1 MILYKPNQTI
11 ALLILITLGACSQTR
26 LPSIDIEPLR
36 PSVGEVQL
44 NHTSQPPHRSLQIDV
59 AINVFD
65 VKVDESEAME
75 FGEWIFTE
83 IRDNESYYL
92 PYVLRNTLLES
103 NQWGA
108 VRVLPS
114 NDPSVDLQIKGSV
127 LASDGKQIVLHVKA
141 TDSAGRVWLD
151 QEYADIA
158 IAADFP
164 ADTRYSQGSPFDNT
178 TFIEPFQDIYNQISN
193 SLVEL
198 REGLTE
204 QQIINLK
211 RISQMVYA
219 SDLAPE
225 SFQRNLIKKGESEL
239 LSVVSLPAEEDP
251 MIKRVNDMRVRHHLF
266 IDTVDEY
273 YASLFEKMQPAYV
286 LWRKYSF
293 ERINEEIEA
302 GLTPYDYQDYGR
314 SGRYLTLTQR
324 YDRYRWSKI
333 FEMEYQEISAGFNN
347 EVAPA
352 ILTLNEKV
360 HGLSGTMEE
369 QYIQWRRILR
379 QLFELEVQTLEQI

>member
-1 MILYKPNQTI
+1 MTLYKSNQYITFI
-11 ALLILITLGACSQTR
+11 ILITLGACSQTL
-26 LPSIDIEPLR
+26 LPTIDIEPIR
-36 PSVGEVQL
+36 PSVGDVEL
-44 NHTSQPPHRSLQIDV
+44 NHVSQPPPSSLQIDV

-65 VKVDESEAME
+65 VRVDESEALE

-83 IRDNESYYL
+83 IRHNESYYL
-92 PYVLRNTLLES
+92 PYVLRNTLLEA

-127 LASDGKQIVLHVKA
+127 LASDGKQIVLHVIA
-141 TDSAGRVWLD
+141 TDSAGRVWLN

-158 IAADFP
+158 IESDFP
-164 ADTRYSQGSPFDNT
+164 ADTRYSQGSPFDST
-178 TFIEPFQDIYNQISN
+178 TFVEPFQDIYNQISN
-193 SLVEL
+193 SLVEF
-198 REGLTE
+198 RQNLTE

-219 SDLAPE
+219 TDLAPE
-225 SFQRNLIKKGESEL
+225 SFQRNLIKDEESQL
-239 LSVVSLPAEEDP
+239 LSLVSLPAKEDP
-251 MIKRVNDMRVRHHLF
+251 MIERVNDMRVRHHLF

-293 ERINEEIEA
+293 ERINEELESRSI
-302 GLTPYDYQDYGR
+302 PYDYQDYGR

-333 FEMEYQEISAGFNN
+333 FEMEYQDISAGFNN

-352 ILTLNEKV
+352 ILTLNEEV

-379 QLFELEVQTLEQI
+379 QLFGLEAQTPEQM

>member
-1 MILYKPNQTI
+1 MTLYKSNQYITFI
-11 ALLILITLGACSQTR
+11 ILITLGACSQTR
-26 LPSIDIEPLR
+26 LPTIDIEPIR
-36 PSVGEVQL
+36 PSVGDVEL
-44 NHTSQPPHRSLQIDV
+44 NHVSQPPPSNLQIDV

-65 VKVDESEAME
+65 VRVDESEALE

-83 IRDNESYYL
+83 IRHNESYYL
-92 PYVLRNTLLES
+92 PYVLRNTLLEA

-127 LASDGKQIVLHVKA
+127 LASDGKQIVLHVIA
-141 TDSAGRVWLD
+141 TDSAGRVWLN

-158 IAADFP
+158 IESDFP
-164 ADTRYSQGSPFDNT
+164 ADTRYSQGSPFDST
-178 TFIEPFQDIYNQISN
+178 TFVEPFQDIYNQISN
-193 SLVEL
+193 SLVEF
-198 REGLTE
+198 RQNLTE

-219 SDLAPE
+219 TDLAPE
-225 SFQRNLIKKGESEL
+225 SFQRNLIKDGESQL
-239 LSVVSLPAEEDP
+239 LSLVSLPAKEDP
-251 MIKRVNDMRVRHHLF
+251 MIERVNDMRVRHHLF

-293 ERINEEIEA
+293 ERINEELESRSI
-302 GLTPYDYQDYGR
+302 PYDYQDYGR

-333 FEMEYQEISAGFNN
+333 FEMEYQDISAGFNN

-352 ILTLNEKV
+352 ILTLNEEV

-379 QLFELEVQTLEQI
+379 QLFGLEAQTPEQM

>member
-1 MILYKPNQTI
+1 M
-11 ALLILITLGACSQTR
+11 ITLGACSQTR
-26 LPSIDIEPLR
+26 LPTIDIEPIR
-36 PSVGEVQL
+36 PSVGDVEL
-44 NHTSQPPHRSLQIDV
+44 NHVSQPPPSNLQIDV

-65 VKVDESEAME
+65 VRVDESEALE

-83 IRDNESYYL
+83 IRHNESYYL
-92 PYVLRNTLLES
+92 PYVLRNTLLEA

-127 LASDGKQIVLHVKA
+127 LASDGKQIVLHVIA
-141 TDSAGRVWLD
+141 TDSAGRVWLN

-158 IAADFP
+158 IESDFP
-164 ADTRYSQGSPFDNT
+164 ADTRYSQGSPFDST
-178 TFIEPFQDIYNQISN
+178 TFVEPFQDIYNQISN
-193 SLVEL
+193 SLVEF
-198 REGLTE
+198 RQNLTE

-219 SDLAPE
+219 TDLAPE
-225 SFQRNLIKKGESEL
+225 SFQRNLIKDGESQL
-239 LSVVSLPAEEDP
+239 LSLVSLPAKEDP
-251 MIKRVNDMRVRHHLF
+251 MIERVNDMRVRHHLF

-293 ERINEEIEA
+293 ERINEELESRSI
-302 GLTPYDYQDYGR
+302 PYDYQDYGR

-333 FEMEYQEISAGFNN
+333 FEMEYQDISAGFNN

-352 ILTLNEKV
+352 ILTLNEEV

-379 QLFELEVQTLEQI
+379 QLFGLEAQTPEQM

>member
-1 MILYKPNQTI
+1 M
-11 ALLILITLGACSQTR
+11 
-26 LPSIDIEPLR
+26 
-36 PSVGEVQL
+36 
-44 NHTSQPPHRSLQIDV
+44 
-59 AINVFD
+59 
-65 VKVDESEAME
+65 
-75 FGEWIFTE
+75 
-83 IRDNESYYL
+83 
-92 PYVLRNTLLES
+92 
-103 NQWGA
+103 
-108 VRVLPS
+108 
-114 NDPSVDLQIKGSV
+114 
-127 LASDGKQIVLHVKA
+127 
-141 TDSAGRVWLD
+141 
-151 QEYADIA
+151 
-158 IAADFP
+158 
-164 ADTRYSQGSPFDNT
+164 
-178 TFIEPFQDIYNQISN
+178 
-193 SLVEL
+193 EL

-251 MIKRVNDMRVRHHLF
+251 MIERVNDMRIRHHLF

-333 FEMEYQEISAGFNN
+333 FEMEYQELSAGFNN

>member
-1 MILYKPNQTI
+1 MTLYKPIQYTTFI
-11 ALLILITLGACSQTR
+11 ILITLGACSQTR
-26 LPSIDIEPLR
+26 LPTVEIEPVR
-36 PSVGEVQL
+36 PSVGDVKL
-44 NHTSQPPHRSLQIDV
+44 NHVSQPPRSSLQIDV

-65 VKVDESEAME
+65 VRVDESEALE

-83 IRDNESYYL
+83 IRDNESHYL

-127 LASDGKQIVLHVKA
+127 LASDGKQIVLHVIA
-141 TDSAGRVWLD
+141 TDSAGRVWLN

-158 IAADFP
+158 IESDFP
-164 ADTRYSQGSPFDNT
+164 ADTRYSRGSPFDST
-178 TFIEPFQDIYNQISN
+178 TFVEPFQDIYNQISN
-193 SLVEL
+193 SLVEF
-198 REGLTE
+198 RQNLTE

-219 SDLAPE
+219 TDLAPE
-225 SFQRNLIKKGESEL
+225 SFQRNLIKDEESQL
-239 LSVVSLPAEEDP
+239 LSLVSLPAKEDP
-251 MIKRVNDMRVRHHLF
+251 MVERVNAMRVRHHLF

-293 ERINEEIEA
+293 ERIKEELDA
-302 GLTPYDYQDYGR
+302 RSTPYDYQDYGR

-333 FEMEYQEISAGFNN
+333 FEMEYQDISAGFND

-352 ILTLNEKV
+352 ILTLNEEV

-379 QLFELEVQTLEQI
+379 QLFELEAQTPEQI

>member
-1 MILYKPNQTI
+1 
-11 ALLILITLGACSQTR
+11 
-26 LPSIDIEPLR
+26 
-36 PSVGEVQL
+36 
-44 NHTSQPPHRSLQIDV
+44 
-59 AINVFD
+59 
-65 VKVDESEAME
+65 
-75 FGEWIFTE
+75 
-83 IRDNESYYL
+83 
-92 PYVLRNTLLES
+92 LRNTLLEA

-127 LASDGKQIVLHVKA
+127 LASDGKQIVLHVIA
-141 TDSAGRVWLD
+141 TDSAGRVWLN

-158 IAADFP
+158 IESDFP
-164 ADTRYSQGSPFDNT
+164 ADTRYSQGSPFDST
-178 TFIEPFQDIYNQISN
+178 TFVEPFQDIYNQISN
-193 SLVEL
+193 SLVEF
-198 REGLTE
+198 RQNLTE

-219 SDLAPE
+219 TDLAPE
-225 SFQRNLIKKGESEL
+225 SFQRNLIKDGESQL
-239 LSVVSLPAEEDP
+239 LSLVSLPAKEDP
-251 MIKRVNDMRVRHHLF
+251 MIERVNDMRVRHHLF

-293 ERINEEIEA
+293 ERINEELESRSI
-302 GLTPYDYQDYGR
+302 PYDYQDYGR

-333 FEMEYQEISAGFNN
+333 FEMEYQDISAGFNN

-352 ILTLNEKV
+352 ILTLNEEV

-379 QLFELEVQTLEQI
+379 QLFGLEAQTPEEM

>member
-1 MILYKPNQTI
+1 MTLYKSNQYITFI
-11 ALLILITLGACSQTR
+11 ILITLGACSQTR
-26 LPSIDIEPLR
+26 LPTIDIEPIR
-36 PSVGEVQL
+36 PSVGDVEL
-44 NHTSQPPHRSLQIDV
+44 NHVSQPPPSNLQIDV

-65 VKVDESEAME
+65 VRVDESEALE

-83 IRDNESYYL
+83 IRHNESYYL
-92 PYVLRNTLLES
+92 PYVLRNTLLEA

-127 LASDGKQIVLHVKA
+127 LASDGKQIVLHVIA
-141 TDSAGRVWLD
+141 TDSAGRVWLN

-158 IAADFP
+158 IESDFP
-164 ADTRYSQGSPFDNT
+164 ADTRYSQGSPFDST
-178 TFIEPFQDIYNQISN
+178 TFVEPFQDIYNQISN
-193 SLVEL
+193 SLVEF
-198 REGLTE
+198 RQNLTE

-219 SDLAPE
+219 TDLAPE
-225 SFQRNLIKKGESEL
+225 SFQRNLIKDEESQL
-239 LSVVSLPAEEDP
+239 LSLVSLPAKEDP
-251 MIKRVNDMRVRHHLF
+251 MIERVNDMRVRHHLF

-293 ERINEEIEA
+293 ERINEELESRSI
-302 GLTPYDYQDYGR
+302 PYDYQDYGR

-333 FEMEYQEISAGFNN
+333 FEMEYQDISAGFNN

-352 ILTLNEKV
+352 ILTLNEEV

-379 QLFELEVQTLEQI
+379 QLFGLEAQTPEEM

>member
-1 MILYKPNQTI
+1 MTLYKSNQYITFI
-11 ALLILITLGACSQTR
+11 ILITLGACSQTR
-26 LPSIDIEPLR
+26 LPTIDIEPIR
-36 PSVGEVQL
+36 PSVGDVEL
-44 NHTSQPPHRSLQIDV
+44 NHVSQPPPSSLQIDV

-65 VKVDESEAME
+65 VRVDESEALE

-83 IRDNESYYL
+83 IRHNESYYL
-92 PYVLRNTLLES
+92 PYVLRNTLLEA

-127 LASDGKQIVLHVKA
+127 LASDGKQIVLHVIA
-141 TDSAGRVWLD
+141 TDSAGRVWLN

-158 IAADFP
+158 IESDFP
-164 ADTRYSQGSPFDNT
+164 ADTRYSQGSPFDST
-178 TFIEPFQDIYNQISN
+178 TFVEPFQDIYNQISN
-193 SLVEL
+193 SLVEF
-198 REGLTE
+198 RQNLTE

-219 SDLAPE
+219 TDLAPE
-225 SFQRNLIKKGESEL
+225 SFQRNLIKDEESQL
-239 LSVVSLPAEEDP
+239 LSLVSLPAKEDP
-251 MIKRVNDMRVRHHLF
+251 MIERVNDMRVRHHLF

-293 ERINEEIEA
+293 ERINEELESRSI
-302 GLTPYDYQDYGR
+302 PYDYQDYGR

-333 FEMEYQEISAGFNN
+333 FEMEYQDISAGFNN

-352 ILTLNEKV
+352 ILTLNEEV

-379 QLFELEVQTLEQI
+379 QLFGLEAQTPEEM

>member
-1 MILYKPNQTI
+1 MTLYKSNQYITFI
-11 ALLILITLGACSQTR
+11 ILITLGACSQTR
-26 LPSIDIEPLR
+26 LPTIDIEPIR
-36 PSVGEVQL
+36 PSVGDVEL
-44 NHTSQPPHRSLQIDV
+44 NHVSQPPPSSLQIDV

-65 VKVDESEAME
+65 VRVDESEALE

-83 IRDNESYYL
+83 IRHNESYYL
-92 PYVLRNTLLES
+92 PYVLRNTLLEA

-127 LASDGKQIVLHVKA
+127 LASDGKQIVLHVIA
-141 TDSAGRVWLD
+141 TDSAGRVWLN

-158 IAADFP
+158 IESDFP
-164 ADTRYSQGSPFDNT
+164 ADTRYSQGSPFDST
-178 TFIEPFQDIYNQISN
+178 TFVEPFQDIYNQISN
-193 SLVEL
+193 SLVEF
-198 REGLTE
+198 RQNLTE

-219 SDLAPE
+219 TDLAPE
-225 SFQRNLIKKGESEL
+225 SFQRNLIKDGESQL
-239 LSVVSLPAEEDP
+239 LSLVSLPAKEDP
-251 MIKRVNDMRVRHHLF
+251 MIERVNDMRVRHHLF

-293 ERINEEIEA
+293 ERINEELESRSI
-302 GLTPYDYQDYGR
+302 PYDYQDYGR

-333 FEMEYQEISAGFNN
+333 FEMEYQDISAGFNN

-352 ILTLNEKV
+352 ILTLNEEV

-379 QLFELEVQTLEQI
+379 QLFGLEAQTPEQM

>member
-1 MILYKPNQTI
+1 MTLYKSNQYITFI
-11 ALLILITLGACSQTR
+11 ILITLGACSQTR
-26 LPSIDIEPLR
+26 LPTIDIEPIR
-36 PSVGEVQL
+36 PSVGDVEL
-44 NHTSQPPHRSLQIDV
+44 NHVSQPPPSSLQIDV

-65 VKVDESEAME
+65 VRVDESEALE

-83 IRDNESYYL
+83 IRHNESYYL
-92 PYVLRNTLLES
+92 PYVLRNTLLEA

-127 LASDGKQIVLHVKA
+127 LASDGKQIVLHVIA
-141 TDSAGRVWLD
+141 TDSAGRVWLN

-158 IAADFP
+158 IESDFP
-164 ADTRYSQGSPFDNT
+164 ADTRYSQGSPFDST
-178 TFIEPFQDIYNQISN
+178 TFVEPFQDIYNQISN
-193 SLVEL
+193 SLVEF
-198 REGLTE
+198 RQNLTE

-219 SDLAPE
+219 TDLAPE
-225 SFQRNLIKKGESEL
+225 SFQRNLIKDGESQL
-239 LSVVSLPAEEDP
+239 LSLVSLPAKEDP
-251 MIKRVNDMRVRHHLF
+251 MIERVNDMRVRHHLF

-293 ERINEEIEA
+293 ERINEELESRSI
-302 GLTPYDYQDYGR
+302 PYDYQDYGR

-333 FEMEYQEISAGFNN
+333 FEMEYQDISAGFNN

-352 ILTLNEKV
+352 ILTLNEEV

-379 QLFELEVQTLEQI
+379 QLFGLEAQTPEEM

>member
-1 MILYKPNQTI
+1 MTLYKSNQYITFI
-11 ALLILITLGACSQTR
+11 ILITLGACSQTR
-26 LPSIDIEPLR
+26 LPTIDIEPIR
-36 PSVGEVQL
+36 PSVGDVEL
-44 NHTSQPPHRSLQIDV
+44 NHVSQPPPSSLQIDV

-65 VKVDESEAME
+65 VRVDESEALE

-83 IRDNESYYL
+83 IRHNESYYL
-92 PYVLRNTLLES
+92 PYVLRNTLLEA

-127 LASDGKQIVLHVKA
+127 LASDGKQIVLHVIA
-141 TDSAGRVWLD
+141 TDSAGRVWLN

-158 IAADFP
+158 IESDFP
-164 ADTRYSQGSPFDNT
+164 ADTRYSQGSPFDST
-178 TFIEPFQDIYNQISN
+178 TFVEPFQDIYNQISN
-193 SLVEL
+193 SLVEF
-198 REGLTE
+198 RQNLTE

-219 SDLAPE
+219 TDLAPE
-225 SFQRNLIKKGESEL
+225 SFQRNLIKDEESQL
-239 LSVVSLPAEEDP
+239 LSLVSLPAKEDP
-251 MIKRVNDMRVRHHLF
+251 MIERVNDMRVRHHLF

-293 ERINEEIEA
+293 ERINEELESRSI
-302 GLTPYDYQDYGR
+302 PYDYQDYGR

-333 FEMEYQEISAGFNN
+333 FEMEYQDISAGFNN

-352 ILTLNEKV
+352 ILTLNEEV

-379 QLFELEVQTLEQI
+379 QLFGLEAQTPEQM

>member
-1 MILYKPNQTI
+1 M
-11 ALLILITLGACSQTR
+11 ITLGACSQTR
-26 LPSIDIEPLR
+26 LPTIDIEPIR
-36 PSVGEVQL
+36 PSVGDVEL
-44 NHTSQPPHRSLQIDV
+44 NHVSQPPPSNLQIDV

-65 VKVDESEAME
+65 VRVDESEALE

-83 IRDNESYYL
+83 IRHNESYYL
-92 PYVLRNTLLES
+92 PYVLRNTLLEA

-127 LASDGKQIVLHVKA
+127 LASDGKQIVLHVIA
-141 TDSAGRVWLD
+141 TDSAGRVWLN

-158 IAADFP
+158 IESDFP
-164 ADTRYSQGSPFDNT
+164 ADTRYSQGSPFDST
-178 TFIEPFQDIYNQISN
+178 TFVEPFQDIYNQISN
-193 SLVEL
+193 SLVEF
-198 REGLTE
+198 RQNLTE

-219 SDLAPE
+219 TDLAPE
-225 SFQRNLIKKGESEL
+225 SFQRNLIKDGESQL
-239 LSVVSLPAEEDP
+239 LSLVSLPAKEDP
-251 MIKRVNDMRVRHHLF
+251 MIERVNDMRVRHHLF

-293 ERINEEIEA
+293 ERINEELESRSI
-302 GLTPYDYQDYGR
+302 PYDYQNYGR

-333 FEMEYQEISAGFNN
+333 FEMEYQDISAGFNN

-352 ILTLNEKV
+352 ILTLNEEV

-379 QLFELEVQTLEQI
+379 QLFGLEAQTPEEM